1 MSGSTP
7 QLVKSPARLSPCL
20 PYYRC
25 TLYTQ
30 PVESKKKASKG
41 VYVCPTYMYPLRTG
55 SRERPSFVIAAEL
68 RAGKHPS
75 EFWTKRGV
83 AMLLSI
89 AV

>member
-1 MSGSTP
+1 MF
-7 QLVKSPARLSPCL
+7 
-20 PYYRC
+20 
-25 TLYTQ
+25 TLQ
-30 PVESKKKASKG
+30 PVESKKKAPKG

-83 AMLLSI
+83 ALLLSI
-89 AV
+89 GV

>member
-1 MSGSTP
+1 
-7 QLVKSPARLSPCL
+7 SPPVFSW
-20 PYYRC
+20 
-25 TLYTQ
+25 Q

-41 VYVCPTYMYPLRTG
+41 TYICPTYMYPLRTG

-68 RAGKHPS
+68 KAGKHPS

-83 AMLLSI
+83 ALLLSI